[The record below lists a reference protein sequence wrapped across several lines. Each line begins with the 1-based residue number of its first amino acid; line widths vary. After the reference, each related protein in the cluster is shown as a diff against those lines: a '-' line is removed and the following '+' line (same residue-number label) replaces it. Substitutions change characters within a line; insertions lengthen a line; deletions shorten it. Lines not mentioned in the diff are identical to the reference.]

1 MICRYFIIAELA
13 EDRKDSKY
21 KHLGPAY
28 IFTRI
33 AIETS
38 GAIGPRAR
46 AFLKELGRRLRR
58 ETGEANSTSHLMQ
71 RLSVAVQRGNAAVIL
86 ACILPN

>member
-46 AFLKELGRRLRR
+46 AFLKQLGRRLRR

-71 RLSVAVQRGNAAVIL
+71 RLSVAVQCGNAAVIL

>member
-1 MICRYFIIAELA
+1 M
-13 EDRKDSKY
+13 
-21 KHLGPAY
+21 HLGLAY
-28 IFTRI
+28 IFTPT

-46 AFLKELGRRLRR
+46 PFLKELGRRLRR
-58 ETGEANSTSHLMQ
+58 ETGEANSTSHLVQ

-86 ACILPN
+86 ACIPPN